1 MAPPDEKCKQ
11 PLPKKGMEIKATPE
25 GQTETRQEHMVS
37 KKHYIGHKEL
47 YWIKRLVAHIFG
59 ETDPVKVCDRL
70 GKDQVCIEAVHP
82 HSNRRYHIEFD
93 RKGIINAWVPTQKCR
108 KDHCF
113 LENEGY
119 GYAAYNPRSKR
130 FQYKSGKM
138 KGKFAKGTLGEP
150 KGLVTNNKKRN
161 NWENPRTSSPK
172 KSPFLKKRKSFS
184 SQSNKKRFGS
194 QGDKKDS
201 HDPVQKRAL
210 FRFILSNVIRRT
222 ANFLHD
228 RNIHNLDA
236 GGKEIWDGAPTC
248 AKSAV
253 MDELTHGFVTAMQR
267 RGYPTKSISMAVNMV
282 LKPLGRAYQA
292 GGEHG
297 FMHALEDGLN
307 DWLHLAQKQAT
318 QRPLAFVAD
327 CVNTVAPLLGSYLNV
342 QWSDSYKG
350 LRVFGYGLGVGTQ
363 VDSGQ
368 NGFVADTGVHGS
380 YRFRS
385 ILNTAGAC
393 LSYAGKEC
401 NVVASVEKHELCAM
415 RRDIVTG

>member
-1 MAPPDEKCKQ
+1 
-11 PLPKKGMEIKATPE
+11 
-25 GQTETRQEHMVS
+25 
-37 KKHYIGHKEL
+37 
-47 YWIKRLVAHIFG
+47 
-59 ETDPVKVCDRL
+59 
-70 GKDQVCIEAVHP
+70 
-82 HSNRRYHIEFD
+82 
-93 RKGIINAWVPTQKCR
+93 
-108 KDHCF
+108 
-113 LENEGY
+113 
-119 GYAAYNPRSKR
+119 
-130 FQYKSGKM
+130 
-138 KGKFAKGTLGEP
+138 
-150 KGLVTNNKKRN
+150 
-161 NWENPRTSSPK
+161 
-172 KSPFLKKRKSFS
+172 
-184 SQSNKKRFGS
+184 
-194 QGDKKDS
+194 
-201 HDPVQKRAL
+201 
-210 FRFILSNVIRRT
+210 
-222 ANFLHD
+222 
-228 RNIHNLDA
+228 
-236 GGKEIWDGAPTC
+236 
-248 AKSAV
+248 
-253 MDELTHGFVTAMQR
+253 
-267 RGYPTKSISMAVNMV
+267 MAVNMV